1 MGRKR
6 MKIWVRT
13 IFLVLAFLSLG
24 LQEGLAQEKS
34 KAQKRILMERGEK
47 VTGARLALVRKAIE
61 SYKDCE
67 VLTSGNEIQELRIN
81 GKLYRDFTL
90 IIRDAKR
97 TIIVVTADGV
107 VSFDY

>member
-1 MGRKR
+1 MQKN
-6 MKIWVRT
+6 KIWV
-13 IFLVLAFLSLG
+13 IAILLVLPFSSLC
-24 LQEGLAQEKS
+24 LQGGLAQEKS

>member
-1 MGRKR
+1 MRKSVL
-6 MKIWVRT
+6 MV
-13 IFLVLAFLSLG
+13 FLILAFWSPG
-24 LQEGLAQEKS
+24 LEGVSAQEKS

-47 VTGARLALVRKAIE
+47 VTGARLELVRKTIE

-67 VLTSGNEIQELRIN
+67 VLTRGNEINGLRIN
-81 GKLYRDFTL
+81 GKLYQDFTL
-90 IIRDAKR
+90 IIRDKKR

>member
-1 MGRKR
+1 M
-6 MKIWVRT
+6 V
-13 IFLVLAFLSLG
+13 FLASLPLCLPG
-24 LQEGLAQEKS
+24 LWAQETD

-47 VTGARLALVRKAIE
+47 VTGARLDLVRKVIE

-67 VLTSGNEIQELRIN
+67 VLVSGNELKGLRIN
-81 GKLYRDFTL
+81 GKLYQDFTL
-90 IIRDAKR
+90 IIRDTKR

>member
-1 MGRKR
+1 
-6 MKIWVRT
+6 MKKWWIVV
-13 IFLVLAFLSLG
+13 IAFLASFPLCMPG
-24 LQEGLAQEKS
+24 LWAQETS

-47 VTGARLALVRKAIE
+47 VTGARLELVRKVIE

-67 VLTSGNEIQELRIN
+67 VLTSGNELKGLRID
-81 GKLYRDFTL
+81 GKLYQDFTL
-90 IIRDAKR
+90 VIRDAKH